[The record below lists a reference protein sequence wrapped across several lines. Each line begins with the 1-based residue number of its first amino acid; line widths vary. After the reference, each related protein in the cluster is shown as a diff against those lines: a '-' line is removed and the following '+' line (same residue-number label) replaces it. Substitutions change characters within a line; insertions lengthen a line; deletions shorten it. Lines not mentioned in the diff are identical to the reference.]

1 MVFSLSNVFS
11 DTDEIS
17 NFKAGNFSSIY
28 LWYVVQYFS
37 WYSDEMT
44 GHISEIL

>member
-1 MVFSLSNVFS
+1 M
-11 DTDEIS
+11 
-17 NFKAGNFSSIY
+17 Y

-44 GHISEIL
+44 GHISEILQFKSCQRQEMCLSLNRRPHRAR